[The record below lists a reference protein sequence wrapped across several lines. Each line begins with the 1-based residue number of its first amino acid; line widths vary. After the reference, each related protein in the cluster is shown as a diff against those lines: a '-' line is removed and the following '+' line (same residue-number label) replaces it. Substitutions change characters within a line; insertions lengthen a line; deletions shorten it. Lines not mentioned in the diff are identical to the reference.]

1 MLSSPRARFAYV
13 LTMLAA
19 FAGVVGLAA
28 IVLKQAVSAGAA
40 EGWMMAGVLA
50 VVVAL
55 PLALILLPVATWLKR
70 RMREYRTIPNMGENV
85 PGAGQ

>member
-19 FAGVVGLAA
+19 FAGVLGLAA
-28 IVLKQAVSAGAA
+28 IALKQAISAGPA
-40 EGWMMAGVLA
+40 EAWMMAGVLA

-55 PLALILLPVATWLKR
+55 PLALVLLPVASWLQQR
-70 RMREYRTIPNMGENV
+70 AHCYAIVPNTGENV
-85 PGAGQ
+85 PGMEQ

>member
-13 LTMLAA
+13 LTLLAA
-19 FAGVVGLAA
+19 FAGVLVVAAVALA
-28 IVLKQAVSAGAA
+28 QAMRAGAA

-55 PLALILLPVATWLKR
+55 PLALVLLPVASWLQERAKKFA
-70 RMREYRTIPNMGENV
+70 IVPNAGENV
-85 PGAGQ
+85 PGVGQ